1 MTRFEE
7 ISSDIT
13 LQDVFR
19 AQRRIGSIA
28 RETPLVSSS
37 ALGERSKSAVYLK
50 LETLQ
55 QTGTF
60 KVRGAAN
67 KILSLS
73 SPERDAGVVTA
84 STGNHGRAV
93 SYVAGQVGMTAVV
106 CISERVPQNKVQAL
120 RRAGA
125 EVIIEGQSQDEAA
138 ERAEE
143 LRKERGLTLVHPF
156 DDPFVIA
163 GQGTIGL
170 ELLQLL
176 PDVDTVIVPLSG
188 GGLISG
194 IALAVKSAAPGIR
207 VVGVS
212 MERAPVMV
220 RSLQAGRPVQLPEE
234 ETLADSLMGGIGLD
248 NRYTFPM
255 VQRYVDDTILVSETE
270 IARAMAFLLREQGV
284 VVEGA
289 GAVGVAALL
298 NDKISDPGQNVA
310 VVISG
315 GNVAIPDFLRV
326 VQEVGTHPV
335 GTRVK
340 EGEEGPG

>member
-1 MTRFEE
+1 M
-7 ISSDIT
+7 SSEDLSPAVT
-13 LQDVFR
+13 LRDVFG
-19 AQRRIGSIA
+19 AQQRIGSIA
-28 RETPLVSSS
+28 RETPLVASS
-37 ALGERSKSAVYLK
+37 ALGERSGCAVYLK
-50 LETLQ
+50 METVQ
-55 QTGTF
+55 QTGAF

-73 SPERDAGVVTA
+73 PTERGAGVVTA

-93 SYVAGQVGMTAVV
+93 SYVARQVGIPAVV

-120 RRAGA
+120 RQAGA
-125 EVIIEGQSQDEAA
+125 EVVIEGQSQDEAA

-143 LRKERGLTLVHPF
+143 LGRQRGLTMVHPF
-156 DDPFVIA
+156 DDPAVIA

-170 ELLQLL
+170 ELLQQL

-194 IALAVKSAAPGIR
+194 IALAVKSATRDIR

-212 MERAPVMV
+212 MERAPVMYE
-220 RSLQAGRPVQLPEE
+220 SLRAGQPVQVPEE
-234 ETLADSLMGGIGLD
+234 ETLADSLMGGIGLE
-248 NRYTFPM
+248 NRYTFSL
-255 VQRYVDDTILVSETE
+255 VQRDVDETILVSETE
-270 IARAMAFLLREQGV
+270 IARAMAFLFQEQGV

-298 NDKISDPGQNVA
+298 SGKVPDVGQNLA

-315 GNVAIPDFLRV
+315 RNVAIPEFLRI
-326 VQEVGTHPV
+326 VQEVDRQPA
-335 GTRVK
+335 
-340 EGEEGPG
+340 

>member
-1 MTRFEE
+1 MA
-7 ISSDIT
+7 SSEKMGTSVT

-19 AQRRIGSIA
+19 AQQRISSIA

-37 ALGERSKSAVYLK
+37 ILGERSGHTVTLK

-55 QTGTF
+55 PTGTF

-67 KILSLS
+67 KILDLS
-73 SPERDAGVVTA
+73 PDERRTGVVTA

-93 SYVAGQVGMTAVV
+93 SHVARQLGIPAVV

-125 EVIIEGQSQDEAA
+125 EVVIEGESQDDAA

-143 LRKERGLTLVHPF
+143 LRQERGLTMVHPF
-156 DDPFVIA
+156 DDPLVIA

-170 ELLQLL
+170 ELLRQL
-176 PDVDTVIVPLSG
+176 PDVDTVLVPLSG

-194 IALAVKSAAPGIR
+194 IALALKSASPVIR

-220 RSLQAGRPVQLPEE
+220 RSLQTGRPVQLPEE

-248 NRYTFPM
+248 NRYTFAM
-255 VQRYVDDTILVSETE
+255 VQRYVDETILVSETE
-270 IARAMAFLLREQGV
+270 IARAMAFLLQEQRV
-284 VVEGA
+284 VAEGA
-289 GAVGVAALL
+289 AAVGVAALL
-298 NDKISDPGQNVA
+298 SGKVSPVGQNVT

-315 GNVAIPDFLRV
+315 GNVAIPQLLKI
-326 VQEVGTHPV
+326 VQEQGKQPA
-335 GTRVK
+335 
-340 EGEEGPG
+340 